1 MMMVKGSK
9 TMTGPQPATVEV
21 QEHEV
26 CYQGFFRLERYRL
39 RHRLYEGGMSPL
51 LTRELFERG
60 HAAAVLPYD
69 PLRDEV
75 VLLEQF
81 RIGALQAPGGPWL
94 LEIVAGIIE
103 PGESAVEVV
112 ERELQEEAGCGLQA
126 LEPIC
131 EYLVSP
137 GGTSERISLYCARVD
152 SRGLGGIHGLAE
164 EGEDIRVS
172 VVSYAEALDWLAQ
185 GRINSASPIIALQ
198 WLQLQRERLRRQWC
212 P

>member
-1 MMMVKGSK
+1 MAGQNVDELA
-9 TMTGPQPATVEV
+9 GPSPATVELLA
-21 QEHEV
+21 QEV

-39 RHRLYEGGMSPL
+39 RHRLYDGGMSPL

-69 PLRDEV
+69 PLCDAV

-81 RIGALQAPGGPWL
+81 RIGALQAPDGPWL
-94 LEIVAGIIE
+94 LEIVAGMIE
-103 PGESAVEVV
+103 AGEQAEDVV
-112 ERELQEEAGCGLQA
+112 RRELQEEAGCELQA

-152 SRGLGGIHGLAE
+152 SRGVGGIHGVQD
-164 EGEDIRVS
+164 EGEDIRVT
-172 VVSYAEALDWLAQ
+172 VVSYAQALDWLVR

-198 WLQLQRERLRRQWC
+198 WLQLNRERLRQHWR

>member
-1 MMMVKGSK
+1 MNEHEAGR
-9 TMTGPQPATVEV
+9 GPAEPTVEIV
-21 QEHEV
+21 ERRT
-26 CYQGFFRLERYRL
+26 CYQGFFRMEHYRL
-39 RHRLYEGGMSPL
+39 RHRRYDGGMSPL
-51 LTRELFERG
+51 LSRELFERG

-69 PLRDEV
+69 PVLDRI

-81 RIGALQAPGGPWL
+81 RIGALESPGGPWL

-103 PGESAVEVV
+103 PGETAAEVV
-112 ERELQEEAGCGLQA
+112 RREMEEEAGCTLLD

-137 GGTSERISLYCARVD
+137 GGTSERISLYCGRVD
-152 SRGLGGIHGLAE
+152 ATGVGGIHGLAE

-172 VVSYAEALDWLAQ
+172 SVSVEEALALLAT
-185 GRINSASPIIALQ
+185 GHINSASPIIALQ
-198 WLQLQRERLRRQWC
+198 WLQMNRPRLRRQWQ